1 MDLKKH
7 ILRWHHWRN
16 LALFMLMALFVLPA
30 CGKKGPPEPPFGAR
44 DFQWTWTKAEFESSC
59 LSISGGLEGN
69 LDKLYEVVLEMQPT
83 DSAEYCI
90 GCPFLPV
97 IRKSF
102 SPREAMLSIEQTP
115 GQTSGQASQ
124 QGANADASPGG
135 PTTKSETG
143 TINILYCPDIPSG
156 AYQWRLVGVN
166 VYQRMPNALT
176 PVQYITPPLALP

>member
-7 ILRWHHWRN
+7 LLPWNYWRN
-16 LALFMLMALFVLPA
+16 MALFLLIALFVLPA
-30 CGKKGPPEPPFGAR
+30 CGKKGPPEPPFGGR

-83 DSAEYCI
+83 DSAEYCV

-102 SPREAMLSIEQTP
+102 SPREAMLSIEQTATTEAAP
-115 GQTSGQASQ
+115 
-124 QGANADASPGG
+124 DSPAAK
-135 PTTKSETG
+135 TQTG

-156 AYQWRLVGVN
+156 AYQWRLLGVN
-166 VYQRMPNALT
+166 VYQRLPNALT
-176 PVQYITPPLALP
+176 PVQYIAPPIP